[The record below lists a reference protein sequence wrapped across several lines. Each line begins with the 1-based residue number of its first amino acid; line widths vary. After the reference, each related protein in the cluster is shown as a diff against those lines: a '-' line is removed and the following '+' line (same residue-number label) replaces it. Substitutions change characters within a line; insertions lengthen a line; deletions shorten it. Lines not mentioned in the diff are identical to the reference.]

1 MKSISQRWNRVGT
14 ATDGGGAATA
24 NTAIAINH
32 NNFGDSMK
40 PSATLGRRTRT
51 PVQFA
56 ILTLLAGM
64 QPAFA
69 QSTAPAD
76 APVVA
81 QAAETSGQ
89 SRPVSASRRSGDSA
103 RSIG

>member
-1 MKSISQRWNRVGT
+1 MN
-14 ATDGGGAATA
+14 
-24 NTAIAINH
+24 
-32 NNFGDSMK
+32 
-40 PSATLGRRTRT
+40 PSAPLGRRTRT

-69 QSTAPAD
+69 QSTTPAD

-89 SRPVSASRRSGDSA
+89 SSGQPTSNSVAPEIQRQVAAQNKTPVALQKSSRHDDNAQR
-103 RSIG
+103 RRKIGPGR